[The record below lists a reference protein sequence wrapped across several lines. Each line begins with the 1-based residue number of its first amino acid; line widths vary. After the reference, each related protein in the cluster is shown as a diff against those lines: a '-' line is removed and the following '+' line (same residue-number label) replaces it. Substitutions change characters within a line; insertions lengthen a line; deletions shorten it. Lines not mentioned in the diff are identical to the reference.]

1 MELDPLN
8 NSLTKTAKNDH
19 EKSVYAK
26 VTTEQST
33 AEQKAK
39 ASSTGEHG
47 SYDIPLYENVIRKID
62 ELETTANYTNE
73 ENHVYENVFRKI
85 DGQEVKHPTIG
96 LGENMHESDENPV
109 YENAIRKTTEQGK
122 QDALIQEQHEGEGDH
137 VYEHAIRITNEEEKI
152 QDLTKGKGRSGE
164 NSVHVYE
171 NVIRKTKEEE
181 FKDSPKRQYEGDESH
196 VYEYV
201 IKEANEEEI
210 LERCQENSLY
220 VNVIRRTTTHET
232 QELARQKYQNGDNHV
247 YENAIRKTIENSPT
261 SSKEN
266 ADSGENSVYEKV
278 IRKTEEQDMIETSII
293 KHGGNTILTLGG
305 DPATAAKMGQAYT
318 KIESTPRLNQ

>member
-1 MELDPLN
+1 MELDLIY
-8 NSLTKTAKNDH
+8 NSVTKTAKNDH
-19 EKSVYAK
+19 ENSVYAK

-47 SYDIPLYENVIRKID
+47 SYDTPVYENVIRKRD
-62 ELETTANYTNE
+62 ELETTANYKNE
-73 ENHVYENVFRKI
+73 ENHSKLYENVFRKI
-85 DGQEVKHPTIG
+85 DGQEVKHSTIG

-137 VYEHAIRITNEEEKI
+137 VYEHAIQITNEEEKI
-152 QDLTKGKGRSGE
+152 QDLTKGKGRSDE

-181 FKDSPKRQYEGDESH
+181 FKDSSGQDEGDESH

-210 LERCQENSLY
+210 LERGEENSLY
-220 VNVIRRTTTHET
+220 VIRRTTTHET

-247 YENAIRKTIENSPT
+247 YENAIKKTIEDSP
-261 SSKEN
+261 SSSREN
-266 ADSGENSVYEKV
+266 ADSGENSVYENV
-278 IRKTEEQDMIETSII
+278 IRKTEEQDMIDSLVI
-293 KHGGNTILTLGG
+293 KPGGKTISTPGG

-318 KIESTPRLNQ
+318 KIESIPRLNQ